1 MASIYELTQE
11 FETLWSLME
20 DGLLDDEAL
29 AGAFDVATEDLAVK
43 LEGYCK
49 FIKNLESDIAGLKEE
64 EKRLATRRKTM
75 ENTVDRAKEAM
86 KKAMETAGE
95 KKIPAGS
102 FTCSIQDNPPKVV
115 LDEQYL
121 ENIPE
126 KFLVPQEPQIN
137 KKLMLEMLKENFET
151 PELQGIAHLERS
163 SSIRIR

>member
-11 FETLWSLME
+11 FETLWQLME

-75 ENTVDRAKEAM
+75 ENTVERAKEAM

-95 KKIPAGS
+95 KKIQCGT
-102 FTCSIQDNPPKVV
+102 FTTSIQNNAPSVV
-115 LDEQYL
+115 VDEQYI

-126 KFLVPQEPQIN
+126 EYLRIKEPEIDR
-137 KKLMLEMLKENFET
+137 KKMLEDLKAGKDLEG
-151 PELQGIAHLERS
+151 LAHLEVKQS
-163 SSIRIR
+163 LRIR

>member
-11 FETLWSLME
+11 FQTLWQLME
-20 DGLLDDEAL
+20 DGTLDDEML
-29 AGAFDVATEDLAVK
+29 AGAFDVAAEDLAIK

-95 KKIPAGS
+95 KKIQCGT
-102 FTCSIQDNPPKVV
+102 FTTSIQANPPRVV
-115 LDEQYL
+115 LDEQYI

-126 KFLVPQEPQIN
+126 KYLIPQEPQVN
-137 KKLMLEMLKENFET
+137 KKLMLEVLKENYES
-151 PELQGIAHLERS
+151 PELQGVAHLETGAS
-163 SSIRIR
+163 LRIR